1 MALEVLADLSTPLLM
16 GVLLGGLYI
25 LIALGLSLVF
35 GVMKLINVAHGDLVI
50 FGTYFAFFAMTGEIL
65 GHRFTFFGIDPILSL
80 VMGIPL
86 LFLIG
91 FAIQKYL
98 MSRAVQISM
107 EAPLIIAFGISL
119 IAQNVCQRLWTPYSR
134 GLTPDY
140 ALEPLKVGEFYFP
153 AQPAYLLDFVASVIV
168 MFALWGFLRWTYL
181 GKAISAASQDRRAAQ
196 LMGIN
201 TGRVYAFAFAIAMA
215 TAAIAGVFLG
225 LTFPFTPTS
234 GVSFLIIAFGV
245 IIIGGLGSMLGTFL
259 GGMILGL
266 APTVGG
272 HVLNEIGLPGAATGQ
287 YLFLY
292 VMVLVV
298 LAVKPQGIFGR

>member
-1 MALEVLADLSTPLLM
+1 MALEVLSDLSTPLIM
-16 GVLLGGLYI
+16 GILLGGLYI

-50 FGTYFAFFAMTGEIL
+50 LGTYFAFFAMTGEIL
-65 GHRFTFFGIDPILSL
+65 GHRLTFLGIDPIVSL
-80 VMGIPL
+80 VIGLPL
-86 LFLIG
+86 LFAIG

-134 GLTPDY
+134 GLTTSY
-140 ALEPLKVGEFYFP
+140 ALKSFSVGAFHIPLV
-153 AQPAYLLDFVASVIV
+153 YLLDFICAVIV
-168 MFALWGFLRWTYL
+168 MLILREFLRRTYL
-181 GKAISAASQDRRAAQ
+181 GKAINATSQDRRAAH

-245 IIIGGLGSMLGTFL
+245 IIIGGLGSMLGTFV

-266 APTVGG
+266 AQTLGG
-272 HVLNEIGLPGAATGQ
+272 HVLNELGLPGAATGQ

-298 LAVKPQGIFGR
+298 LGLRPQGIFGR